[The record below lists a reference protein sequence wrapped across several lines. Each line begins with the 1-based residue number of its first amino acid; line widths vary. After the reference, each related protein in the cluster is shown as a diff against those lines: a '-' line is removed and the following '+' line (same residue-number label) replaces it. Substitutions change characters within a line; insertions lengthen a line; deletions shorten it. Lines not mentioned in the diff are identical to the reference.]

1 MKVHISM
8 DMEGVAGV
16 AAGADTTLGAPHY
29 EYCRRLMTGE
39 CNAAIAGCFDAG
51 AAEVVVNDSHGTM
64 LNLLQEEL
72 DERARVVRG
81 RPKPLGMMQALD
93 RGMDATL
100 FIGYHAAAGHGDGV
114 LNHTMRGRDL
124 LRVSLNGEMAGELRL
139 NAAMA
144 GWHGVPV
151 ALVSGDD
158 VVCREARETLPG
170 TGVVEVKEAID
181 KYTAL
186 SLHPG
191 RARQAIRQGAA
202 SALERLAE
210 IRPYRVDPPFAL
222 RIEWS
227 STSIAS
233 WCEGVPGVK
242 RVSPREVE
250 YVSSD
255 YPEVYRL
262 LRVLLMVASASTG
275 TPHSYD

>member
-1 MKVHISM
+1 VRVHISI

-16 AAGADTTLGAPHY
+16 AAGADTMLGAPQY
-29 EYCRRLMTGE
+29 EYCRHLMTGE

-51 AAEVVVNDSHGTM
+51 ATEVVVNDSHGSM

-72 DERARVVRG
+72 DERAKVVRG

-124 LRVSLNGEMAGELRL
+124 LEVSLNGEMAGELRL

-144 GWHGVPV
+144 GWVGVPV

-158 VVCREARETLPG
+158 VVCSEARQWLSG
-170 TGVVEVKEAID
+170 TEVVEVKEAID

-186 SLHPG
+186 SLHPE
-191 RARQAIRQGAA
+191 RARQAIRSGTAA
-202 SALERLAE
+202 ALKRLPE
-210 IRPYRVDPPFAL
+210 VRPYRVEPPFAL
-222 RIEWS
+222 RIGWS
-227 STSIAS
+227 STSIAA
-233 WCEGVPGVK
+233 WCEGVPGMK
-242 RVSPREVE
+242 RVSSREVE
-250 YVSSD
+250 YVSGD
-255 YPEVYRL
+255 YLELYRL
-262 LRVLLMVASASTG
+262 LRVLLMIASASTG
-275 TPHSYD
+275 SPYSYD